1 MNGALVLLILIILMI
16 SGFYYRESIMDFFSD
31 TRPCPNCDG
40 KGHWYG
46 VRHRE
51 DCKACQGSGRLPK

>member
-1 MNGALVLLILIILMI
+1 MPGLIRLLILI
-16 SGFYYRESIMDFFSD
+16 GVVFFIYKMFTWLPQALSR
-31 TRPCPNCDG
+31 TIACPRCEG

-51 DCKACQGSGRLPK
+51 ECKVCEGSGRLPK

>member
-1 MNGALVLLILIILMI
+1 MNGALVLLILIIAMI
-16 SGFYYRESIMDFFSD
+16 AGFYYRQNISDIFSD
-31 TRPCPNCDG
+31 TRPCSNCDG

-51 DCKACQGSGRLPK
+51 ECKVCQGSGRLPK